1 MTVGIVAFLML
12 ATGVY
17 AMINW
22 EGTENVEN
30 IKGNL
35 ELIQTK
41 INDLKSESGNKDQ
54 TIREIEILLKQ
65 ETALREQRE
74 RELVNKQ
81 TEIDNKQTEIQNKID
96 EINQKIAENNKLIEE
111 NNQLKEKANQVDGL
125 TAEVE
130 RLKNDNA
137 VLTTDN
143 NALRK
148 QLDQALKDVKEIEA
162 ITGSMID

>member
-1 MTVGIVAFLML
+1 M

-17 AMINW
+17 AMVNW

-30 IKGNL
+30 IKDNL
-35 ELIQTK
+35 ELIQIK
-41 INDLKSESGNKDQ
+41 INTLKEDSGSKDQ
-54 TIREIEILLKQ
+54 TIRDIEILLEQ

-81 TEIDNKQTEIQNKID
+81 TEIDNKQTEIQNKIN

-111 NNQLKEKANQVDGL
+111 NNQLKEKANKVGGL
-125 TAEVE
+125 ESEVE
-130 RLKNDNA
+130 NLKKDNA

-143 NALRK
+143 NSLRQ
-148 QLDQALKDVKEIEA
+148 QLDQALKDVKEIEQ
-162 ITGSMID
+162 ITESMIIN